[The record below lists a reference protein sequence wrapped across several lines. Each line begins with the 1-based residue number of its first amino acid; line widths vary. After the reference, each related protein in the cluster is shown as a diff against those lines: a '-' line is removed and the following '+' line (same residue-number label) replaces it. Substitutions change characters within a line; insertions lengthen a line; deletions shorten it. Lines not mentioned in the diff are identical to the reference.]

1 MHEQAIRTRRDVL
14 LGGSAFGAL
23 LAVGGPLLAQDKGKP
38 FPKYSGAM
46 PPVLFR
52 QTSNGVG
59 MTGPW
64 GEVRTVKLNQGLAP
78 YFIES
83 ADKGG
88 VLDFSGRNILIRL
101 GDEASGLTITSK
113 GFAIGKAK
121 PTPWKGG
128 TAKLISLIKG
138 NKAWTRSAMQMRSA
152 FVSSFAAAAAQG
164 KAPAAKAFGATFA
177 DVVEDFGGAAVCTT
191 RTVTESVTRR
201 VEETID
207 VIVTAEQ
214 QYERCFDEA
223 INNPNGACGVVKYV
237 FGTPAAILCA
247 TGYCG
252 AITFFDVLV
261 NTFTVWHDV
270 IEEVTREVTE
280 CVKPLKGYLPNRWD
294 LPQIELPRWEVPEAL
309 RQVVLT
315 AGDIAAALDIFRRNL
330 GSSLSFLGPFA
341 RCMLEAEWKIATVP
355 FFDLFDLPFGIEICM
370 TAACA
375 RRLQAQNMVGE
386 GIQAWVGA
394 LSVIASCSP
403 GAAAALAA
411 TGIAPIAPLVA
422 ALAAVPPAVV
432 TAALAIA
439 CMIAASLYFAS
450 VVAVQL
456 SFVLATNPGVLS
468 DGRVCMTH
476 PTLAVGLIIA
486 MSNGTVP
493 AGLIPP
499 VVTG

>member
-1 MHEQAIRTRRDVL
+1 MQDLIIRTRRDLL
-14 LGGSAFGAL
+14 LGGSACGAL
-23 LAVGGPLLAQDKGKP
+23 LAFGLPLWAQDKSKP

-52 QTSNGVG
+52 PTSNGLG

-64 GEVRTVKLNQGLAP
+64 GEVRTVRLDQGLAP
-78 YFIES
+78 YFIQS

-88 VLDFSGRNILIRL
+88 ILDFSGRNILIRL
-101 GDEASGLTITSK
+101 GDESSGLTITTN

-121 PTPWKGG
+121 PTPWKGNS
-128 TAKLISLIKG
+128 ARLISLIKG
-138 NKAWTRSAMQMRSA
+138 NKAWTRSALQMQSA

-164 KAPAAKAFGATFA
+164 K
-177 DVVEDFGGAAVCTT
+177 GAAPKGFGVPFIDAVKDLGEASICTT
-191 RTVTESVTRR
+191 RTVTESVTTR
-201 VEETID
+201 VEETIQ
-207 VIVTAEQ
+207 VIETAEE
-214 QYERCFDEA
+214 QYAKCFDEA
-223 INNPNGACGVVKYV
+223 INNPNGACGTVK
-237 FGTPAAILCA
+237 FFAGTPAAIVCA
-247 TGYCG
+247 TTYCG
-252 AITFFDVLV
+252 AIAFFDVLV
-261 NTFTVWHDV
+261 RTITVWHDV
-270 IEEVTREVTE
+270 VDEVRREVVE
-280 CVKPLKGYLPNRWD
+280 CVKPLAGYLPNRWD
-294 LPQIELPRWEVPEAL
+294 LPPIRLPEIKVPEEL
-309 RQVVLT
+309 RKAVLT
-315 AGDIAAALDIFRRNL
+315 AGDIAEALDIFRRNL

-355 FFDLFDLPFGIEICM
+355 FFDVLDLPFGVEICM

-375 RRLQAQNMVGE
+375 RSLQAQNMVSE

-450 VVAVQL
+450 MVAVQL

-476 PTLAVGLIIA
+476 PTIAIGLIVA
-486 MSNGTVP
+486 M
-493 AGLIPP
+493 AGGASPVSLIPP